1 MKKIFTSLLAI
12 GMCAVASASTVLWT
26 VDAKA
31 FGTSDGTSERAANYF
46 VTVFLYSDY
55 SAVTTAL
62 SSLGSS
68 AESSI
73 STINSL
79 AQATGTTAKTGKATG
94 SFTSSEPS
102 ITTVEIFSIAWD
114 ATSIAEATHY
124 NLSSAV
130 SSDAYSAPDN
140 PTNTGTFTSSSYSGG
155 WKAVPEPSTAALA
168 LAGLA
173 LLLKRRK
180 A

>member
-1 MKKIFTSLLAI
+1 MKKFLVALIALAFFQ
-12 GMCAVASASTVLWT
+12 AANASTVLWT

-31 FGTSDGTSERAANYF
+31 FPTSDGASERAADYF

-55 SAVTTAL
+55 EAVTTAL
-62 SSLGSS
+62 STLGSS
-68 AESSI
+68 PATAVE
-73 STINSL
+73 TITGL
-79 AQATGTTAKTGKATG
+79 AKSTGTTAKTGKATG

-102 ITTVEIFSIAWD
+102 ITTVQIFSIAWD
-114 ATSIAEATHY
+114 AKTIQAAEHY
-124 NLSSAV
+124 NLSAAV
-130 SSDAYSAPDN
+130 DSDAYAAPDN

-155 WKAVPEPSTAALA
+155 WKAVPEPSTAMLA

-173 LLLKRRK
+173 LLIKRRR